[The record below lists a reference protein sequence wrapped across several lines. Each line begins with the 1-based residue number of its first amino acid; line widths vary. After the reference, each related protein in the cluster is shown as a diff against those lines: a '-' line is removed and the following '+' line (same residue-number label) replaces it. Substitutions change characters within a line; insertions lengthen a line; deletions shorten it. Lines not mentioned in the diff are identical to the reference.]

1 MDHTDFVGRIDVTPT
16 LNDEEAAY
24 VARFARSRTNGCSWA
39 PCPDGCCLSWTA
51 RKGRES
57 PAVWLR
63 YLLTD
68 VLGSGH
74 RLDGALVG
82 FRRGTGELF
91 SITVANNR
99 VHEKVL
105 RAGRAA
111 RKPAP
116 RRTPRKGAA
125 VIDLAER
132 RASRR

>member
-1 MDHTDFVGRIDVTPT
+1 MGAVPRRLLPGLDRA
-16 LNDEEAAY
+16 E
-24 VARFARSRTNGCSWA
+24 
-39 PCPDGCCLSWTA
+39 
-51 RKGRES
+51 GRES

-91 SITVANNR
+91 SISVANNR

-105 RAGRAA
+105 RAGRAT
-111 RKPAP
+111 RKPAQRDV
-116 RRTPRKGAA
+116 RRGRGAA

>member
-1 MDHTDFVGRIDVTPT
+1 MDHTDFVGRIDVTPG
-16 LNDEEAAY
+16 LNDDEAAHL
-24 VARFARSRTNGCSWA
+24 ARFARSRTNGCSWM
-39 PCPDGCCLSWTA
+39 PCPDGCCLTWTA

-63 YLLTD
+63 YLLSD

-91 SITVANNR
+91 SISVANNR

-105 RAGRAA
+105 RQGGAA
-111 RKPAP
+111 RKPAV
-116 RRTPRKGAA
+116 RRTPRRGAA